1 MMSNKAGFLI
11 CSLSF
16 LIVAC
21 MPALVSAQEEMRPG
35 AKTRDGSFEITLKTA
50 GPALKLRESELVR
63 DRGLDPLAL
72 YRVRTGG
79 YIAFDESEFVEKIEF
94 KVFLKE
100 VTEFTDYRK
109 VTAILVDINNKMT
122 EIRNALDSY
131 DQLALRLMN
140 ICDKSR
146 FPSLQAIDENIVQQL
161 TVYQK
166 LLLLR
171 DLVVNSLNRFVRD
184 RSCED
189 RRAEYQ
195 KSLELYTRQLA
206 DLSQNYDRLNRR
218 GIQLAQ
224 DLKSTAGEPPESKK
238 TEEQPP
244 PPPLP
249 PGRR

>member
-16 LIVAC
+16 FILAC
-21 MPALVSAQEEMRPG
+21 LPALVGAQEEMQPG
-35 AKTRDGSFEITLKTA
+35 PKTRDGSFEITLKTA
-50 GPALKLRESELVR
+50 EPALPLRESELVR

-94 KVFLKE
+94 KVFPKE
-100 VTEFTDYRK
+100 VTEFTDYKK
-109 VTAILVDINNKMT
+109 VSTILVEINNKMT
-122 EIRNALDSY
+122 EIRNVLGSY

-146 FPSLQAIDENIVQQL
+146 FSSLQAIDENIVQQL

-166 LLLLR
+166 LVLLR

-206 DLSQNYDRLNRR
+206 ELSQNYDRLNRR
-218 GIQLAQ
+218 AMQLAQ
-224 DLKSTAGEPPESKK
+224 DLKSTAGEQPEGKK
-238 TEEQPP
+238 TDVQ
-244 PPPLP
+244 PPLP
-249 PGRR
+249 PPPGRR